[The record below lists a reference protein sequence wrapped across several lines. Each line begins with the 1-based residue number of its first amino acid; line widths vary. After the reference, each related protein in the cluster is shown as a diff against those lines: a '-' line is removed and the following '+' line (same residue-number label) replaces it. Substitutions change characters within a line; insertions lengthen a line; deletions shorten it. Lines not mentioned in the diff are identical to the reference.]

1 MKFMNFFK
9 INSNLIKKNN
19 TGSSF
24 YQINILN
31 NRISN
36 LQKHLSFYKKDF
48 HSRIGLFKLISK
60 RYKLIKYVKLNN
72 IKYEK

>member
-1 MKFMNFFK
+1 MN
-9 INSNLIKKNN
+9 NLKTNNNLKKKNN

-31 NRISN
+31 NRIYN

-48 HSRIGLFKLISK
+48 HSRIGLLRLISK
-60 RYKLIKYVKLNN
+60 RRRLIKYVKLNN
-72 IKYEK
+72 IKDNK